1 MDHTHSAQ
9 LLPTTGDW
17 WLGAQYIG
25 DDIGETMTYAPVVAW
40 QVDPM
45 GAARAVAFGS
55 AVGRVLSPSDYAL
68 FLICPPGSPIYAL
81 GLGSDLQ
88 SNGRIY
94 ATPADVEADV
104 NGRQRET
111 DIRAYVWNG
120 SLLE

>member
-1 MDHTHSAQ
+1 MQ
-9 LLPTTGDW
+9 LLPTTADW

-25 DDIGETMTYAPVVAW
+25 DDIGETMLYAPVVAW
-40 QVDPM
+40 QVDTT
-45 GAARAVAFGS
+45 GAVRAVAFGS
-55 AVGRVLSPSDYAL
+55 AIGRVTNSSDYAL

-94 ATPADVEADV
+94 ATPADVEADA

-111 DIRAYVWNG
+111 GMGAYVWDG